1 MASDELLAE
10 MLAELRAIRA
20 EWKELKEI
28 LASQQRGDGNGV
40 PRRSRARRFSL
51 ALAGK
56 ALVVALASGA
66 ELLVARLVADGSHR
80 GGLYHPAAAP
90 LPGDRWGGRLL
101 APARRPPR
109 RAPTGRRSVGQ
120 ADVIS
125 QAVLSSWARSKLD
138 DFPMVTCP
146 RVLPRFDACG
156 AAGSLTTSTTP
167 STHKVTAPR
176 SGAML
181 RPLRHF
187 ADRASAA
194 GG

>member
-10 MLAELRAIRA
+10 MLAELRATRA
-20 EWKELKEI
+20 EWKELKEV
-28 LASQQRGDGNGV
+28 LASQQRGGGNAV

-51 ALAGK
+51 VLAGT
-56 ALVVALASGA
+56 ALVVALAWGA
-66 ELLVARLVADGSHR
+66 ELLVARLVADGSRRGGPYHPAVAPLRDDHR
-80 GGLYHPAAAP
+80 GG
-90 LPGDRWGGRLL
+90 RLH
-101 APARRPPR
+101 APAQRPR
-109 RAPTGRRSVGQ
+109 RWASTSRHVVGQ

-125 QAVLSSWARSKLD
+125 RVVLSSWARLVLD

-146 RVLPRFDACG
+146 RVLRRLDACG
-156 AAGSLTTSTTP
+156 AAGSLTPSITP
-167 STHKVTAPR
+167 PTHKVTAPG